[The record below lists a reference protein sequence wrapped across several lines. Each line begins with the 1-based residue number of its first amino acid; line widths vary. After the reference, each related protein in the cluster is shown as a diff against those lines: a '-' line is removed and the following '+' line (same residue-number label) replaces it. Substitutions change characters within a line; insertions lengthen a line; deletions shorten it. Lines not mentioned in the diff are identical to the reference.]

1 MGIVGINNFMDKDFY
16 SGSQAGM
23 FIGNMFIDDV
33 YNVQF
38 QVQAGL
44 RPVYG
49 FKSAN
54 YDILLRENEIVAGS
68 FTINFKE
75 AAYLY
80 LILKEYNKRKSFLD
94 RSDPN
99 LGASKQAILA
109 EEALRAANQAISK
122 DPIRFDSYYNST
134 IEDVLRY
141 NGTGSE
147 AVQKDGQ
154 EYDSE
159 MTNALQRLRNISDSD
174 FENKVEALEDMIWG
188 EAAPN
193 NIDTGDPLNF
203 KNDPPS
209 TAPTHFRGLQETPFN
224 ITMTYGDFTSNA
236 HNHTLRVIRD
246 IMLTGSNQ
254 VVDMSG
260 RPIQEQYTFI
270 ARKVF

>member
-1 MGIVGINNFMDKDFY
+1 MGQIRVSNYMDKDFY

-23 FIGNMFIDDV
+23 FIGNMFVDDV

-54 YDILLRENEIVAGS
+54 FDILLRENEIVAGS

-80 LILKEYNKRKSFLD
+80 LILKEYNKRKSYLD
-94 RSDPN
+94 RSAPN
-99 LGASKQAILA
+99 LGKDRQAILA
-109 EEALRAANQAISK
+109 EEAMKQAKMAVSR
-122 DPIRFDSYYNST
+122 DPRRFDSYYSAT
-134 IEDVLRY
+134 IEDTLRY
-141 NGTGSE
+141 SSPTSE
-147 AVQKDGQ
+147 GVSKSAA

-159 MTNALQRLRNISDSD
+159 MTNALQRMRKVSDSN
-174 FENKVEALEDMIWG
+174 FEDRAEALEDMIWG
-188 EAAPN
+188 EANPN